1 MRKGQF
7 WNIRG
12 GKFYVFGST
21 LPRLRPGDFFMQMND
36 PIEVAAG
43 LVFRRGKLLISQRPA
58 GGHLAGLWEFPGGKC
73 ETGEALP
80 ECLQRELFEELG
92 VVVSVSERVMTTT
105 HVYPEKA
112 VKLNFFLCKLVT
124 GKPEGM
130 EGQAL
135 AWITSE
141 ELGGYS
147 FPEADAKLLE
157 KLYQNPDWW
166 G

>member
-1 MRKGQF
+1 
-7 WNIRG
+7 
-12 GKFYVFGST
+12 
-21 LPRLRPGDFFMQMND
+21 MQTND
-36 PIEVAAG
+36 LIEVAAG
-43 LVFRRGKLLISQRPA
+43 LIFCEGKLLIAQRPS

-73 ETGEALP
+73 ETGETLP

-92 VVVSVSERVMTTT
+92 IAVNVSERVMTTT
-105 HVYPEKA
+105 HVYPEKT

-124 GKPEGM
+124 EKPQGM

-141 ELGGYS
+141 DLGGYS

-157 KLYQNPDWW
+157 KLRQNPDWW
-166 G
+166 K